1 MPVTTRLQEQKD
13 NDISLLSIGFD
24 TVLEHVVPLIKEAQ
38 KTKGKSGSDKLHH
51 VLNALS
57 EKGVEVGINTNVI
70 KLIELIIGV
79 VKDDE
84 IQKLFK
90 NKCCFK

>member
-1 MPVTTRLQEQKD
+1 
-13 NDISLLSIGFD
+13 LLNTGFD

-38 KTKGKSGSDKLHH
+38 KTKGKSGTDKLHH
-51 VLNALS
+51 VLSALS
-57 EKGVEVGINTNVI
+57 EKGVDVGLNTHVI

-90 NKCCFK
+90 NKCCFL